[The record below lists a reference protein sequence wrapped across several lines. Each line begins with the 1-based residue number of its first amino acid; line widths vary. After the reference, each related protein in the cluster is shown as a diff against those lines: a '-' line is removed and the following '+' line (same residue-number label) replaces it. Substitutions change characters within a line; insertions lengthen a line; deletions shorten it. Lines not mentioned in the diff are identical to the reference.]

1 MGLKRWRQL
10 GLALVAALLALSAA
24 ILVYPEHRA
33 RALLPANGIVVERGF
48 VGNNKPASYE
58 ARESIRKSPALA
70 TWSNWLPALGGT
82 VPAEAHSQA
91 FRLPKHLVV
100 PYSGF
105 AGESGNRLYVE
116 CIASKATLDVAIAR
130 TNTQW
135 SEAVVSPPR
144 GWCAGEARIVASSP
158 GSAYFLAFG
167 TPYRIGTVSWLKT
180 RFVGLLSLFVILF
193 GCVAGFCLLGS
204 RMALRRVPAA
214 DPLVAGFIALGL
226 LGFAFFFAFQ
236 AGRVAAALA
245 SVVVSLLA
253 LRAIARFHRDP
264 GPLAA
269 WRLPLIAWFCVALF
283 CFALLHAA
291 DNGAGAWLANARF
304 APVRWSSDNQLPMLA
319 GEFLARKSLLELRFD
334 HWLLSDR
341 TPLSYGLHAWLRATS
356 LLPTLGNDGQHLA
369 PQVHGAI
376 GIIINTAWVPIAVH
390 LLAAI
395 GFGARR
401 IVLALAMATLLPFC
415 LFNSIYAWPKLLGGA
430 FGLLAIWVLLL
441 RDRERAAQRGWV
453 AAAALSA
460 LALLSH
466 GGALFGILAMLL
478 FALFVRGLPG
488 LRTALACAAVVLA
501 LLGPWTAWQRLVQ
514 PPGNALVKQAF
525 AGTLGWDDPPGMGVL
540 ATVQRSYARI
550 DAATW
555 LRMKVEGLRSLTLP
569 PEPMTCSQGE
579 MAKDAHGIG
588 LWRVTDFIAPIPSLR
603 FLWLGLLVLPG
614 MLATAEGRKRA
625 RPALVLLGCGLAGVG
640 LSLLLAWD
648 CHIVHTQ
655 SYQSLLAI
663 AFGLLALLLQLG
675 PRWLAAIGAF
685 CVLGYGLLVWV
696 VDPLRNGFGLD
707 PIALAVSALL
717 LLLPLLAWRRTYND
731 GPTEPT
737 PSQ

>member
-1 MGLKRWRQL
+1 VVPERWRRPGQV
-10 GLALVAALLALSAA
+10 LVGALLALSAA
-24 ILVYPEHRA
+24 ILVYPEHLP
-33 RALLPANGIVVERGF
+33 RALLPVDGIVSERGF
-48 VGNNKPASYE
+48 TRTDVPTSYE

-70 TWSNWLPALGGT
+70 TWRNWEPARGT
-82 VPAEAHSQA
+82 VPGTAHSRA

-100 PYSGF
+100 PYAGF
-105 AGESGNRLYVE
+105 AGQSGNRLYVE

-144 GWCAGEARIVASSP
+144 GWCPGEARLVASGP
-158 GSAYFLAFG
+158 GSVHYVAFG

-180 RFVGLLSLFVILF
+180 RFFGLLSLFVLLF
-193 GCVAGFCLLGS
+193 GCVAGACLL
-204 RMALRRVPAA
+204 AAQVARRRLPEA
-214 DPLVAGFIALGL
+214 DPLVAGFVALGV

-236 AGRVAAALA
+236 AGRVAASLA
-245 SVVVSLLA
+245 SVAVSLLA
-253 LRAIARFHRDP
+253 LRAIWRFHREP
-264 GPLAA
+264 GALAA
-269 WRLPLIAWFCVALF
+269 WRLPLAAWFCVALF

-304 APVRWSSDNQLPMLA
+304 SPVRWSSDNQLPMLA
-319 GEFLARKSLLELRFD
+319 GEYLVRKSLAEIQIAP
-334 HWLLSDR
+334 WLVSDR

-356 LLPTLGNDGQHLA
+356 LLPTLGNDGNHLA
-369 PQVHGAI
+369 PQIHGAI
-376 GIIINTAWVPIAVH
+376 GIIINTIWVPIAVH
-390 LLAAI
+390 LLASL

-401 IVLALAMATLLPFC
+401 IVLAVAMAGLLPFC

-430 FGLLAIWVLLL
+430 FGLLALWVLLL
-441 RDRERAAQRGWV
+441 RDRGNSRQAGWV

-466 GGALFGILAMLL
+466 GGTLFGILAMLL
-478 FALFVRGLPG
+478 FALFLRGLPPM
-488 LRTALACAAVVLA
+488 RTLLACAAVVLA
-501 LLGPWTAWQRLVQ
+501 LLGPWTAWQKLVQ

-525 AGTLGWDDPPGMGVL
+525 AGTFGWDDPPGMGVL

-555 LRMKVEGLRSLTLP
+555 LRMKVDGLRSLALP

-579 MAKDAHGIG
+579 MAPGAHGIG
-588 LWRVTDFIAPIPSLR
+588 AWRVTDFIAPVPSLR

-614 MLATAEGRKRA
+614 LLATAEGRKRA

-640 LSLLLAWD
+640 LSLLLTWD
-648 CHIVHTQ
+648 CHIIHTQ

-663 AFGLLALLLQLG
+663 VFGLLVLLLQLG
-675 PRWLAAIGAF
+675 PRWLGTVAAP

-696 VDPLRNGFGLD
+696 LDPLRGGFGLD
-707 PIALAVSALL
+707 PVALAASALL

-731 GPTEPT
+731 GPTEPS